1 MFERA
6 NFIKGKNIDELT
18 VFHCSSLVDEIWVP
32 TSWHE
37 HIMRAEL
44 QKLGFPN
51 PQIYVVPEAVN
62 TRLFDS
68 QRVRDREQKELSRT
82 QEVVID
88 MEGNAEV
95 APAAQKT
102 GEDKNKPFQ
111 FLSIFKWELRKGWD
125 VLLRAYWSAFKPD
138 DNVLLRIRSYI
149 PEFNNDG
156 GDKNI
161 TNRIA
166 SFAEKEYGK
175 ALHELVSV
183 MGVSCQLYHSF
194 RDCCC
199 DAGSHRMG
207 FGRVSVQAQ
216 RVTNQSRDAV
226 AGDVI
231 GLLCPPVEVN
241 LVYTSVVCL
250 RHACLLFVAV
260 VVQR

>member
-62 TRLFDS
+62 TRLFDP
-68 QRVRDREQKELSRT
+68 QRVRDR
-82 QEVVID
+82 EVVID

-95 APAAQKT
+95 APAPQKI
-102 GEDKNKPFQ
+102 GEAKNKPFQ

-175 ALHELVSV
+175 ALHELVS
-183 MGVSCQLYHSF
+183 
-194 RDCCC
+194 
-199 DAGSHRMG
+199 
-207 FGRVSVQAQ
+207 
-216 RVTNQSRDAV
+216 AV
-226 AGDVI
+226 AVPI
-231 GLLCPPVEVN
+231 V
-241 LVYTSVVCL
+241 TFIS
-250 RHACLLFVAV
+250 
-260 VVQR
+260 